1 MTIPL
6 ALPYVTQPVTI
17 FFIVLAII
25 LVTPLVFNKLKI
37 PHIIG
42 MILAGV
48 VIGPYGF
55 NILDRDSSF
64 AIFGQVGLLYLMFL
78 AGLEID
84 MYHLKLNLRR
94 GLMFGLLTLFVPLVL
109 GVLTS
114 VYIFRLDWLTSML
127 LGAMYASHTLISYPV
142 AARFGITRSP
152 AVLIAVVGTII
163 AVIGALL
170 VIAVTVDIQ
179 RMGYFSPG
187 SLMRLGFMMLLYCVF
202 ILLVYPRLTRFFFKT
217 YGDKV
222 TQYVY
227 IMALVFMAAWLA
239 QLIGLEPVL
248 GAFFAGL
255 VLNRYVP
262 AASPL
267 MSSIEFVGNALFIP
281 YFLISV
287 GMMIN
292 VRTVFDTDTLLITLV
307 MLAVALVS
315 KWIPAFITG
324 KTTSLGNAGTQVI
337 FGLTTAHTAVA
348 LAIVTL
354 GHSLG
359 LFDQLI
365 LNATVLVILVTCS
378 LAPIITSAGAPKL
391 KIAMLEEDEERDQRT
406 LRRGRINNSLITVA
420 TPESAV
426 PLVET
431 AILMRSEVGRHE
443 FYALHVRNDNSR
455 AARELATESLRA
467 AKETASAVDIPIELL
482 DRYDLNTVTGVINAI
497 EERDITEIFL
507 GLHRRQTVIDSFF
520 GAKVDALLRATN
532 RMIIISRMMIP
543 VSTVSRIVVYAPP
556 KAQYE
561 TGFSRWIRGV
571 ARLTRQVG
579 CRIIFCSPRDMQP
592 LIRGVIYH
600 ENYGIRCEFREVED
614 WDDFILLTNRIR
626 PDDLLTVIGARV
638 NSVSYGVAMAEMP
651 SFLQRYYAAHNLM
664 FIYPEQFG
672 EATPVTSF
680 VDPMAGD
687 ISSAP
692 SPLWNKLRA
701 LRRRLRVILRSR

>member
-187 SLMRLGFMMLLYCVF
+187 SLLRLGFMMLLYCVF

-239 QLIGLEPVL
+239 RLIGLEPVL

-324 KTTSLGNAGTQVI
+324 KTTSLGRAGTQVI

-378 LAPIITSAGAPKL
+378 LAPIITSAGAPRL

-579 CRIIFCSPRDMQP
+579 CRIIFCSPRDVQP

>member
-187 SLMRLGFMMLLYCVF
+187 SLLRLGFMMLLYCVF

-239 QLIGLEPVL
+239 RLIGLEPVL

-324 KTTSLGNAGTQVI
+324 KTTSLGRAGTQVI

-378 LAPIITSAGAPKL
+378 LAPIITSAGAPRL

-579 CRIIFCSPRDMQP
+579 CRIIFCSPRDVQP

-701 LRRRLRVILRSR
+701 LRRRLRMILRRR

>member
-324 KTTSLGNAGTQVI
+324 KTTSLGRAGTQVI